1 MEPIFQLTLDL
12 PPFGSR
18 SLLRALHRQLRL
30 AILEGRLQPGLRL
43 PATRGLATALGI
55 SRNSV
60 VAAYDLLLSEG
71 YLVGRRGAGTFVTTA
86 LPQSAP
92 APAAGATPGGDP
104 RLTEFWR
111 LFPPLRHASR
121 EIPERFDFRMGLP
134 DKPGFPVDIWRR
146 LSARA
151 LRAVAREKSSY
162 ADPAGRKAL
171 RHAIAQHLSFTRAV
185 ACTAEDVV
193 VTAGAQQAFSLLA
206 RLFVT
211 PGRSVVAVEEPGY
224 PPARAAFAAAG
235 AEIVGVPVDGE
246 GLVTDLLPPGAQ
258 MIYVTPS
265 HQFPLGAALSPR
277 RRAALLDHAVA
288 HNAVVIEDDYDGEF
302 CHGGRPRE
310 ALQTLDRTGSVFY
323 VGTFSKSLLPAL
335 RLGFVVAPAWAR
347 PALIQARQ
355 LADSHSPIL
364 SQECLAAFI
373 AEGHL
378 ARHIRKMR
386 SIYGERRTLLLHAL
400 ARHCGEW
407 LTILPAEA
415 GLHLSAILTGDL
427 LAGTLVAR
435 AAQAGIGLQSLDQFA
450 VGEAAPKGLAFGF
463 GAIPASQIDD
473 GIGELAGLMR

>member
-1 MEPIFQLTLDL
+1 MEPIFSLALDL
-12 PPFGSR
+12 PPAGSR
-18 SLLRALHRQLRL
+18 ERLRTLHRQLRL
-30 AILEGRLQPGLRL
+30 AILDGRLQPGLRL
-43 PATRGLATALGI
+43 PATRMLATALGV
-55 SRNSV
+55 SRNTV

-71 YLVGRRGAGTFVTTA
+71 YLAGRRGAGTFVAAA
-86 LPQSAP
+86 LPQRARTLTP
-92 APAAGATPGGDP
+92 NETPGGDP

-111 LFPPLRHASR
+111 VFAPLRHASR
-121 EIPERFDFRMGLP
+121 HIPERFDFRMGLP
-134 DKPGFPVDIWRR
+134 DKPRFPAEIWRR

-151 LRAVAREKSSY
+151 LRAVSREKSSY
-162 ADPAGRKAL
+162 ADPAGRPAL

-185 ACTAEDVV
+185 ACTAEDMV
-193 VTAGAQQAFSLLA
+193 VTAGAQQGFDLLA

-211 PGRSVVAVEEPGY
+211 PGRTVVAVEEPGY

-235 AEIVGVPVDGE
+235 AEIVGVPVDAE
-246 GLVTDLLPPGAQ
+246 GLVTERLPARAQ
-258 MIYVTPS
+258 VIYVTPS

-302 CHGGRPRE
+302 CYGGRPRE
-310 ALQTLDRTGSVFY
+310 ALQTLDRTGCVFY

-386 SIYGERRTLLLHAL
+386 GIYGERRATLLQSL
-400 ARHCGEW
+400 ARHCGDR
-407 LTILPAEA
+407 LAILPADA
-415 GLHLSAILTGDL
+415 GLHLSAMLTGPIA
-427 LAGTLVAR
+427 AGTVVAC
-435 AAQAGIGLQSLDQFA
+435 AAQAGIGLQTLDQFA
-450 VGEAAPKGLAFGF
+450 LAAGRPNGLAFGF
-463 GAIPASQIDD
+463 GAIQAAQIDEA
-473 GIGELAGLMR
+473 IAELARLMR